1 MAKVVTIKTMAG
13 ASAVSFAGIL
23 MIFIFIGLI
32 GLILY
37 AVFSLAIKRSGLR
50 EEISGLKQEIRFLK
64 ERIEKKEHNF
74 D

>member
-1 MAKVVTIKTMAG
+1 MDGG
-13 ASAVSFAGIL
+13 ASAVSFVGIL
-23 MIFIFIGLI
+23 MIFIFIALV

-50 EEISGLKQEIRFLK
+50 KEISGLKQEVRLLK
-64 ERIEKKEHNF
+64 ERMEKKEHNL